1 VTTDNERLSNKTHDL
16 GEFNKRLF
24 LRTFP
29 ECINEDGRVD
39 FDRLKLMLGES
50 VETAKEGF
58 GMRWPGRDNT
68 IRFANAPSAGTL
80 APDRD
85 RSSSFDSTKN
95 LIVEGDN
102 LEVLKLLRKSY
113 QGKVKLIYID
123 PPYNTGNDFV
133 YKDDFSDSIRN
144 YLIQTGQIDS
154 EGKRL
159 STNSETEG
167 RFHTN
172 WMNMMAPRLYLAKL
186 LLTEDGLVFIS
197 IDRTEHSNLRKIGEE
212 IFGAENLIG
221 DLAVVNFLGGRSDSS
236 HFATA
241 HESLLVFAKNA
252 EAVQLGGFELT
263 QEQMAEYKMKDSKG
277 PFKPETLRKRGSNSR
292 REDAPSLYY
301 PIYWNPKRD
310 VLSLERTSQADEE
323 ILPRLSDGSDGNWR
337 WGKEKFEKEGK
348 TELIVLQTNGRPTIY
363 VKQRLIDESGRPR
376 TSKPKTIWLETKY
389 NSGAG
394 TRLINEL
401 DIPFTNPKPLGFV
414 QDIVQIGSSDG
425 DIVLDFFAGS
435 GTTAHA
441 VMAQNV
447 KDGGARRYLLVQLP
461 EVVESDSDAAKA
473 GYKTISEIT
482 IERVRRSAKMVDADI
497 KQQLPDEAQNSRD
510 FGFRV
515 LTLKESCIEDW
526 DSNAASRSA
535 DDLLAELKQSRLKP
549 GRSDEDVMFEV
560 LVKYGVDL
568 NSKVERVV
576 LGRGFYWNI
585 GGGELAVV
593 TSKGLTKED
602 LHALANKK
610 PNAVVILDEA
620 FEPESLKT
628 NARATFKDAKI
639 ELKTF

>member
-1 VTTDNERLSNKTHDL
+1 MTAEYERLSNKTEDL
-16 GEFNKRLF
+16 GEFNKQLF
-24 LRTFP
+24 LSTFRG
-29 ECINEDGRVD
+29 CVTEDGQVD
-39 FDRLKLMLGES
+39 FERLKLMLGES
-50 VETAKEGF
+50 VETVKEGF

-68 IRFANAPSAGTL
+68 IRFANAPSSGTL
-80 APDRD
+80 SPDRD
-85 RSSSFDSTKN
+85 RSANFDSTKN

-113 QGKVKLIYID
+113 QGRVKLIYID

-144 YLIQTGQIDS
+144 YLAQTGQVDS
-154 EGKRL
+154 KGKRL

-167 RFHTN
+167 RFHSN

-186 LLTEDGLVFIS
+186 LLAEDGLVFIS
-197 IDRTEHSNLRKIGEE
+197 IDRTEHANLRKIGEE
-212 IFGAENLIG
+212 IFGSENLIG

-252 EAVQLGGFELT
+252 EAAQVGGFELNE
-263 QEQMAEYKMKDSKG
+263 EQIAEYKMKDSKG

-301 PIYWNPKRD
+301 PIYWNAERD
-310 VLSLERTSQADEE
+310 ILSLERTSKQDEE

-337 WGKEKFEKEGK
+337 WGKDKFMKEGK
-348 TELIVLQTNGRPTIY
+348 TELIVLQTNGRPTVY

-376 TSKPKTIWLETKY
+376 TSKPKTIWLDTRY

-401 DIPFTNPKPLGFV
+401 EIPFTNPKPLGFI
-414 QDIVQIGSSDG
+414 QDIVQIGSSKD

-461 EVVESDSDAAKA
+461 EIVESDSDAAKA

-482 IERVRRSAKMVDADI
+482 VERVRRSAKMVEADI
-497 KQQLPDEAQNSRD
+497 QKQLPDKVQSPRD

-526 DSNAASRSA
+526 DAESGSRSPE
-535 DDLLAELKQSRLKP
+535 DLLAQLKQVRLKP

-560 LVKYGVDL
+560 LVKYGMDL
-568 NSKVERVV
+568 NSKIEQVA
-576 LGRGFYWNI
+576 LGKGFYWNV
-585 GGGELAVV
+585 GDGELAVV
-593 TSKGLTKED
+593 TSKGLAKED
-602 LHALANKK
+602 LYALANKK